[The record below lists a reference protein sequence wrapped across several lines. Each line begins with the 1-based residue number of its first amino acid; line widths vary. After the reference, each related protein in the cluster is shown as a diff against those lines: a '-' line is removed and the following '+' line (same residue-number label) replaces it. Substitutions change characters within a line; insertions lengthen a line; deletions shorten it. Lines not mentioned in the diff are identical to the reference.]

1 MEKLLFHKIPFLSWN
16 LLRSACLETDIN
28 RECVRYEDSTA
39 FTHCFAYF
47 RSKRTAYFPRHD

>member
-1 MEKLLFHKIPFLSWN
+1 MEKHLFHKIPFLSWN

-39 FTHCFAYF
+39 FTHIL
-47 RSKRTAYFPRHD
+47 